1 MNNTKN
7 ICKTIS
13 LNQLN
18 DSQKIDEHKKIMIQT
33 YEEKIPQNSSP
44 GEIDRC
50 ENNFMHLNYED
61 NILQRFLQSSLTNYF
76 ISLKNGGIY
85 KQINKQTTWL
95 NSLIEDENTKYTL
108 VEKVVGI
115 GKSPKSNH
123 PC

>member
-50 ENNFMHLNYED
+50 ENNFMHLIYED
-61 NILQRFLQSSLTNYF
+61 NILQRFLQSSLTSYF
-76 ISLKNGGIY
+76 ISLKNGGI
-85 KQINKQTTWL
+85 
-95 NSLIEDENTKYTL
+95 
-108 VEKVVGI
+108 
-115 GKSPKSNH
+115 
-123 PC
+123 

>member
-61 NILQRFLQSSLTNYF
+61 NILQRFLQSSLTSYF
-76 ISLKNGGIY
+76 ISLKNGGI
-85 KQINKQTTWL
+85 
-95 NSLIEDENTKYTL
+95 
-108 VEKVVGI
+108 
-115 GKSPKSNH
+115 
-123 PC
+123 

>member
-33 YEEKIPQNSSP
+33 YEQKIPQNSSP

-50 ENNFMHLNYED
+50 ENNFMHLNYKD
-61 NILQRFLQSSLTNYF
+61 NILQRFLQSSLTSYF
-76 ISLKNGGIY
+76 ISLKNGGI
-85 KQINKQTTWL
+85 
-95 NSLIEDENTKYTL
+95 
-108 VEKVVGI
+108 
-115 GKSPKSNH
+115 
-123 PC
+123 